1 MLNMF
6 IPEPLIG
13 IEFMHLGPM
22 SRCLEDAVLLSHIWN
37 LSDTQYIHKGEKL
50 QERVTGKVCFSHQ
63 GHLGKMGDGKSC

>member
-1 MLNMF
+1 MGGWVNKDLLVTLYEKSGPMLNMF

-37 LSDTQYIHKGEKL
+37 LSDA
-50 QERVTGKVCFSHQ
+50 
-63 GHLGKMGDGKSC
+63 